1 MILTMTIG
9 EEMRKRIEEGEFGPL
24 TEGISD
30 QLRAII
36 DATAELAK
44 QAKGEICSI
53 SGLWAGRGKVAY
65 EGRTGEDLTIPAGS
79 KILVFNNNKTDD
91 KQPDLNLCYVED

>member
-1 MILTMTIG
+1 
-9 EEMRKRIEEGEFGPL
+9 MRKRIEEGEFGPL
-24 TEGISD
+24 TEGISE

-65 EGRTGEDLTIPAGS
+65 EGRTHDQVLTIPAGS
-79 KILVFNNNKTDD
+79 KILVFNNNNKTDD
-91 KQPDLNLCYVED
+91 RQPDMNLCYVED

>member
-1 MILTMTIG
+1 
-9 EEMRKRIEEGEFGPL
+9 MRKRIEEGEFGPL
-24 TEGISD
+24 TEGISE

-65 EGRTGEDLTIPAGS
+65 EGRTHDKVLTIPAGS
-79 KILVFNNNKTDD
+79 KILVFNNNNKTDD
-91 KQPDLNLCYVED
+91 RQPDMNLCYVED